1 MEGRGLIIGIEYD
14 NAVKQACV
22 YDMRINAPVACE
34 DVKELSVNDAV
45 KRICNKYGVDS
56 VKSLCVTTGSDTKE
70 ELDKISRQIDMAGV
84 RKNDYMIIGRIQSFA
99 YYAYSQRKEL
109 YKAGVAL
116 MDYDGKVI
124 DTYRLFY
131 NTVDNSQY
139 IQEQKEQQYIL
150 DEDNESTKWRRITE
164 YVTQYF
170 EGNTASSVYLTG
182 TGFDVERLDD
192 GLAKALVSGRKAYMG
207 QNLYVRGACFAAYER
222 ISGKVFDNVYLLVD
236 GCIKANIEV
245 DIKEQ
250 GKPMR
255 FRMIKLGTDWYMAK
269 RSADFIIEDMTMLT
283 LRIMLP
289 DGKAMGKVID
299 ISSIPYREG
308 KTTRIRLTIEAVS
321 QDKCVA
327 TVEDLGFG
335 ELFASSGRIITNEID
350 LSEASV

>member
-207 QNLYVRGACFAAYER
+207 HEFVRER
-222 ISGKVFDNVYLLVD
+222 
-236 GCIKANIEV
+236 C
-245 DIKEQ
+245 
-250 GKPMR
+250 
-255 FRMIKLGTDWYMAK
+255 
-269 RSADFIIEDMTMLT
+269 
-283 LRIMLP
+283 
-289 DGKAMGKVID
+289 
-299 ISSIPYREG
+299 
-308 KTTRIRLTIEAVS
+308 
-321 QDKCVA
+321 
-327 TVEDLGFG
+327 
-335 ELFASSGRIITNEID
+335 LFC
-350 LSEASV
+350 SV